1 MTHEYLTQGSAA
13 GLLRRD
19 LCPVGRCRALHH
31 QSVHLALLSSL
42 MSASWVGN
50 TWFNACQ
57 VLNEELSLS

>member
-13 GLLRRD
+13 GLLRD
-19 LCPVGRCRALHH
+19 LCPVGRCHALHH

-50 TWFNACQ
+50 TRFNACQ